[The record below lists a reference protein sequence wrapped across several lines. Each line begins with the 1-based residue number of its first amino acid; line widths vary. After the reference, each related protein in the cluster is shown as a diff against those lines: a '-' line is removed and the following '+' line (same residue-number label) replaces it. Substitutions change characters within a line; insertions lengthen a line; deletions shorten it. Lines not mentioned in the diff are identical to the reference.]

1 MTSPP
6 DSDSRT
12 PESLS
17 ATRSGLPIWRALSFL
32 IAAGLLLLLIRWA
45 GLQRLA
51 DILKRTSLA
60 GLAGAAAI
68 YAVTWLG
75 RTWRLRHFVRH
86 AGRTVPALELFK
98 VHIAG
103 YALNSLLPAKLGDVA
118 MIVYLRM
125 RGLTL
130 ARAAAIA
137 VQLRILDLLACV
149 LLCVP
154 GLWLLF
160 RQDAPDTIRTSLL
173 LCVLLLAIPL
183 CGVALDRTNAL
194 GRLLTRLQGRW
205 APPALG
211 RVLAKAG
218 EAYADYREIVTSS
231 RLFAASVGVSLAI
244 WLGDTVTGW
253 AVAAAVGTPLG
264 FGWMLFAVSIGNIG
278 KVIPIT
284 PGAVGVYESVLAG
297 MLVLGGAP
305 ADVAVV
311 VALLDHLLKKLFNLA
326 VGLPA
331 AADLGLQVGHLRQQ
345 RATLQTSPD

>member
-6 DSDSRT
+6 DSDNHT
-12 PESLS
+12 PEGSP
-17 ATRSGLPIWRALSFL
+17 AVKTGLPVLRALSFL

-51 DILKRTSLA
+51 EILKRTSLA
-60 GLAGAAAI
+60 GLGGAAAI
-68 YAVTWLG
+68 YAVTWAA
-75 RTWRLRHFVRH
+75 RTWRLRRFVSH
-86 AGRTVPALELFK
+86 AGRTVPAAELFK

-118 MIVYLRM
+118 MIVYLKM

-160 RQDAPDTIRTSLL
+160 REDVPDAIRTPLL

-183 CGVALDRTNAL
+183 CGAALDRTNAFGRLL
-194 GRLLTRLQGRW
+194 GRLQARWGR
-205 APPALG
+205 ALPG

-218 EAYADYREIVTSS
+218 EAYADYREIVTSGW
-231 RLFAASVGVSLAI
+231 LFAASLGMSLAI
-244 WLGDTVTGW
+244 WVGDALTGW
-253 AVAAAVGTPLG
+253 AVAAAVQAPVG

-297 MLVLGGAP
+297 MLVLGDVP
-305 ADVAVV
+305 PDVAVV
-311 VALLDHLLKKLFNLA
+311 IALLDHLLKKLFNLA

-345 RATLQTSPD
+345 KVIIQAAPD